1 MKTFMITTL
10 ALCACEFPVEGIGI
24 PTSSTSSSSDGS
36 TTEGLTGLDTSS
48 SSSETTLGG
57 VSGSVD
63 DSSSSSDAESSS
75 GDGSSSTG
83 EPLVDSGLRFAGDG
97 SAFTSTTSAAS
108 LASSFTVELWIRI
121 DSESL
126 SRGTVLDTDSWTL
139 AFNDNGWLEFGYGTD
154 PSSPTTWT
162 VLFVGTTEDMGVGW
176 HHVAVTR
183 SVGVATSFLDGE
195 IVTGPLAAP
204 APPDNDSEIHAAAT
218 LEDDERLTHVA
229 IDDVRISSVARYT
242 LAFAPAP
249 IFESDDDTAAYWPL
263 DEAEGASATDMVG
276 ALELQLT
283 NAEWIAVSD

>member
-1 MKTFMITTL
+1 MKTFMITAL
-10 ALCACEFPVEGIGI
+10 ALCACEFPEEGIGI
-24 PTSSTSSSSDGS
+24 PTSSSSSSSDGS

-63 DSSSSSDAESSS
+63 DSSSSSDADSSS
-75 GDGSSSTG
+75 GDDSGSTG

-162 VLFVGTTEDMGVGW
+162 VLFLGTTEDMGVGW
-176 HHVAVTR
+176 HHLAVTR
-183 SVGVATSFLDGE
+183 SLGVATSFLDGE
-195 IVTGPLAAP
+195 IVTGPLSAP

-229 IDDVRISSVARYT
+229 IDDVRISSVSRYA
-242 LAFAPAP
+242 LAFAPASS
-249 IFESDDDTAAYWPL
+249 FENDDDTAAYWPL
-263 DEAEGASATDMVG
+263 DEGEGASATDMVD